1 MTPRGSLDLLRT
13 QPESRAERLG
23 VALRG
28 LATEL
33 IDERR
38 KVAEL
43 RRENVQLRSQLASLT
58 STQPRTV
65 LHEAEPVAGGS
76 AVSQNGHGG

>member
-1 MTPRGSLDLLRT
+1 MTSRGSLDVLRT
-13 QPESRAERLG
+13 KPELRAERLG

-43 RRENVQLRSQLASLT
+43 RRENVQLRPRLASLT
-58 STQPRTV
+58 STQPCTASHR
-65 LHEAEPVAGGS
+65 AEPVAGGS
-76 AVSQNGHGG
+76 TVGRNGRAG